1 MWAFFEVLA
10 NHELP
15 GLQQERTRQGPFSP
29 KKRGGILFAFS
40 SGGDMY
46 QTSCPVESAAISR
59 YGFLLL
65 PNFTMMAFAAAIE
78 PLRVANRVAE
88 RDLYEF
94 PLFTL
99 DGNPAVASNG
109 VSVGP
114 VRQLTGK
121 EAVDA
126 LFVCAGTD
134 LHSIHPD
141 VLQER
146 VRPFVKRNIAVGGVC
161 TATYHLARAGLL
173 DGYRCTLHWENIPD
187 MHDEFPH
194 LVVSS
199 GLYEIDRDRYTC
211 SGGTAPIDMM
221 LNLISKERG
230 RAISDRISETM
241 LCERIREGSDRQRM
255 PLRMRLGSSQPK
267 LVEAVELME
276 SNIEEPMTL
285 DELASHVGISRRQLE
300 RLFQKHLQ
308 CVPTRYYLEIRLRRA
323 RELLL
328 RSSRSIV
335 DIAFACGFVSAPH
348 FSKCYRDFFGIPP
361 REERLPKGIGLTDTP
376 AEGVSSLD
384 DHLLLI
390 EDAKPRTADAIG

>member
-1 MWAFFEVLA
+1 ME
-10 NHELP
+10 NP
-15 GLQQERTRQGPFSP
+15 G
-29 KKRGGILFAFS
+29 
-40 SGGDMY
+40 Y
-46 QTSCPVESAAISR
+46 QVDSTTVR
-59 YGFLLL
+59 RFGFLLL
-65 PNFTMMAFAAAIE
+65 RDFTMMAFSAAVE
-78 PLRVANRVAE
+78 PLRTANRAAE
-88 RDLYEF
+88 SELYQF

-99 DGNPAVASNG
+99 NGEPGQASNG
-109 VSVGP
+109 LSLSP

-121 EAVDA
+121 EPLDA
-126 LFVCAGTD
+126 LFICAGVD
-134 LHSIHPD
+134 LHSVSPE
-141 VLQER
+141 LLAEKLK
-146 VRPFVKRNIAVGGVC
+146 PFIKRGVPIGGIC
-161 TATYHLARAGLL
+161 TASYQLARAGIL

-199 GLYEIDRDRYTC
+199 GLFELDRDRYTC

-221 LNLISKERG
+221 LTLIARERG
-230 RAISDRISETM
+230 RALSDRISEGM
-241 LCERIREGSDRQRM
+241 LCERIRDGSDRQRM

-285 DELASHVGISRRQLE
+285 DELATHVGISRRQLE

-323 RELLL
+323 RSLLL
-328 RSSRSIV
+328 RRSRSIV

-361 REERLPKGIGLTDTP
+361 REERLPKVNPSALAPMDLVLEPGNNGSHSDLEETGQEHVGL
-376 AEGVSSLD
+376 SS
-384 DHLLLI
+384 
-390 EDAKPRTADAIG
+390 

>member
-1 MWAFFEVLA
+1 MDK
-10 NHELP
+10 N
-15 GLQQERTRQGPFSP
+15 
-29 KKRGGILFAFS
+29 
-40 SGGDMY
+40 
-46 QTSCPVESAAISR
+46 SCPLEKTAVTR

-65 PNFTMMAFAAAIE
+65 PDFTMMSFASAVE
-78 PLRVANRVAE
+78 PLRLANRLTE
-88 RDLYEF
+88 KNLYEF

-99 DGNPAVASNG
+99 DGEPAIASNG
-109 VSVGP
+109 MSISP
-114 VRQLTGK
+114 VKKLSGK
-121 EAVDA
+121 EPIDA
-126 LFVCAGTD
+126 LFICAGVD
-134 LHSIHPD
+134 LHSVNPD
-141 VLQER
+141 VLQDR
-146 VRPFVKRNIAVGGVC
+146 TKPYVKRKIPLGGIC

-173 DGYRCTLHWENIPD
+173 DGYRCTLHWENIPE

-199 GLYEIDRDRYTC
+199 GLFELDRDRYTC
-211 SGGTAPIDMM
+211 SSFTAPMDMM
-221 LNLISKERG
+221 LNLIGKERG
-230 RAISDRISETM
+230 RAICDQISEAM
-241 LCERIREGSDRQRM
+241 LCERVRDGSDRQRM

-323 RELLL
+323 RELLI

-348 FSKCYRDFFGIPP
+348 FSKCYRDFFGLPP
-361 REERLPKGIGLTDTP
+361 REERIPRGVATQSEAPIDILDATSIDPATGLAEDLPQDP
-376 AEGVSSLD
+376 NR
-384 DHLLLI
+384 LLN
-390 EDAKPRTADAIG
+390 

>member
-1 MWAFFEVLA
+1 MYALGFY
-10 NHELP
+10 
-15 GLQQERTRQGPFSP
+15 
-29 KKRGGILFAFS
+29 GGIFRRNKQGLSMDRA
-40 SGGDMY
+40 GY
-46 QTSCPVESAAISR
+46 QIHSTAVR
-59 YGFLLL
+59 RFGFLLL
-65 PNFTMMAFAAAIE
+65 RDFTMMAFSAAVE
-78 PLRVANRVAE
+78 PLRTANRAAE
-88 RDLYEF
+88 TELYQF

-99 DGNPAVASNG
+99 DGQPGQASNG
-109 VSVGP
+109 LSVNP

-121 EAVDA
+121 EPLDA
-126 LFVCAGTD
+126 LFVCAGAD
-134 LHSIHPD
+134 LHSVNPES
-141 VLQER
+141 LLEKLK
-146 VRPFVKRNIAVGGVC
+146 PFIKRGVAIGGIC
-161 TATYHLARAGLL
+161 TASYQLARAGIL

-199 GLYEIDRDRYTC
+199 GLFELDRDRYTC

-221 LNLISKERG
+221 LTLIAQERG
-230 RAISDRISETM
+230 RALSDRISEGM
-241 LCERIREGSDRQRM
+241 LCERIRDGSDRQRM

-285 DELASHVGISRRQLE
+285 DELATHVGISRRQLE

-323 RELLL
+323 RSLLL

-361 REERLPKGIGLTDTP
+361 REERLPRSNPAALSVAEMMQGKGNPDPIPAVEDTTQEP
-376 AEGVSSLD
+376 TELAS
-384 DHLLLI
+384 
-390 EDAKPRTADAIG
+390 

>member
-1 MWAFFEVLA
+1 MNMDRA
-10 NHELP
+10 
-15 GLQQERTRQGPFSP
+15 G
-29 KKRGGILFAFS
+29 
-40 SGGDMY
+40 Y
-46 QTSCPVESAAISR
+46 QIHSTAVR
-59 YGFLLL
+59 RFGFLLL
-65 PNFTMMAFAAAIE
+65 RNFTMMAFSAAVE
-78 PLRVANRVAE
+78 PLRTANRAAE
-88 RDLYEF
+88 TELYQF

-99 DGNPAVASNG
+99 DGQPGQASNG
-109 VSVGP
+109 LSVNP

-121 EAVDA
+121 EPLDA

-134 LHSIHPD
+134 LHSVNPES
-141 VLQER
+141 LLEKLK
-146 VRPFVKRNIAVGGVC
+146 PFIKRGVAIGGIC
-161 TATYHLARAGLL
+161 TASYQLARAGIL

-199 GLYEIDRDRYTC
+199 GLFELDRDRYTC

-221 LNLISKERG
+221 LTLIAQERG
-230 RAISDRISETM
+230 RALSDRISEGM
-241 LCERIREGSDRQRM
+241 LCERIRDGSDRQRM

-285 DELASHVGISRRQLE
+285 DELATHVGISRRQLE

-323 RELLL
+323 RSLLL

-361 REERLPKGIGLTDTP
+361 REERLPRGNPAALSVAEMMQDKGNPDPIPT
-376 AEGVSSLD
+376 
-384 DHLLLI
+384 I
-390 EDAKPRTADAIG
+390 EDATQEPTELAS

>member
-1 MWAFFEVLA
+1 M
-10 NHELP
+10 
-15 GLQQERTRQGPFSP
+15 ERAGYPIDSTAVR
-29 KKRGGILFAFS
+29 
-40 SGGDMY
+40 
-46 QTSCPVESAAISR
+46 R

-65 PNFTMMAFAAAIE
+65 RDFTMMAFSAAVE
-78 PLRVANRVAE
+78 PLRTANRASE
-88 RDLYEF
+88 IELYQF

-99 DGNPAVASNG
+99 DGEPGQASNG
-109 VSVGP
+109 ISLNP

-121 EAVDA
+121 EPLDA
-126 LFVCAGTD
+126 LFICAGTD
-134 LHSIHPD
+134 LHSVNPELLAD
-141 VLQER
+141 KLK
-146 VRPFVKRNIAVGGVC
+146 PFIKRGVAIGGIC
-161 TATYHLARAGLL
+161 TASYQLARAGLL

-199 GLYEIDRDRYTC
+199 GLFELDRDRYTC

-221 LNLISKERG
+221 MTLIARERG
-230 RAISDRISETM
+230 RALSDRISEGM
-241 LCERIREGSDRQRM
+241 LCERIRDGSDRQRM

-285 DELASHVGISRRQLE
+285 DELATHVGISRRQLE

-323 RELLL
+323 RALLL

-361 REERLPKGIGLTDTP
+361 REERLPRADPAALSAVDLNFAPGSDSPMTDLEKSTQEQAGIT
-376 AEGVSSLD
+376 S
-384 DHLLLI
+384 
-390 EDAKPRTADAIG
+390 

>member
-1 MWAFFEVLA
+1 MDSA
-10 NHELP
+10 
-15 GLQQERTRQGPFSP
+15 G
-29 KKRGGILFAFS
+29 
-40 SGGDMY
+40 Y
-46 QTSCPVESAAISR
+46 QIHSTAVR
-59 YGFLLL
+59 RFGFLLL
-65 PNFTMMAFAAAIE
+65 RNFTMMAFSAAVE
-78 PLRVANRVAE
+78 PLRTANRTAE
-88 RDLYEF
+88 TELYQF

-99 DGNPAVASNG
+99 DGRPGQASNG
-109 VSVGP
+109 LSVNP

-121 EAVDA
+121 EPLDA

-134 LHSIHPD
+134 LHSVNPES
-141 VLQER
+141 LLEKLK
-146 VRPFVKRNIAVGGVC
+146 PFIKRGVAIGGIC
-161 TATYHLARAGLL
+161 TASYQLARAGIL

-199 GLYEIDRDRYTC
+199 GLFELDRDRYTC

-221 LNLISKERG
+221 LTLIAQERG
-230 RAISDRISETM
+230 RSLSDRISEGM
-241 LCERIREGSDRQRM
+241 LCERIRDGSDRQRM

-285 DELASHVGISRRQLE
+285 DELATHVGISRRQLE

-323 RELLL
+323 RSLLL

-361 REERLPKGIGLTDTP
+361 REERLPRSKPAALSVAEMMQDKGNPDPIPTM
-376 AEGVSSLD
+376 
-384 DHLLLI
+384 
-390 EDAKPRTADAIG
+390 EDATQEPTELAS

>member
-1 MWAFFEVLA
+1 MINSGSYSGESMD
-10 NHELP
+10 P
-15 GLQQERTRQGPFSP
+15 TRCTIDSTAV
-29 KKRGGILFAFS
+29 K
-40 SGGDMY
+40 
-46 QTSCPVESAAISR
+46 R

-88 RDLYEF
+88 QTLYEF

-99 DGNPAVASNG
+99 DGEPAIASNG

-114 VRQLTGK
+114 ADPLAGK
-121 EAVDA
+121 EPLDA
-126 LFVCAGTD
+126 LFICAGTD
-134 LHSIHPD
+134 LHSVPSALLH
-141 VLQER
+141 ER
-146 VRPFVKRNIAVGGVC
+146 LKPLLKRDIAIGGIC
-161 TATYHLARAGLL
+161 TATYHLAKAGLL

-199 GLYEIDRDRYTC
+199 GLFELDRDRYSC
-211 SGGTAPIDMM
+211 AGGTAPIDMM
-221 LNLISKERG
+221 LNLIGKDRG
-230 RAISDRISETM
+230 RGICDRISEGL
-241 LCERIREGSDRQRM
+241 LCERIRESSDRQRM

-323 RELLL
+323 RDLLL

-361 REERLPKGIGLTDTP
+361 REERLPKGVVALESGSVSNSDHAALNPGTLESEPEVVGL
-376 AEGVSSLD
+376 GVPS
-384 DHLLLI
+384 
-390 EDAKPRTADAIG
+390 

>member
-1 MWAFFEVLA
+1 MYALEFY
-10 NHELP
+10 
-15 GLQQERTRQGPFSP
+15 
-29 KKRGGILFAFS
+29 GGIFRRNKQGMNMDRA
-40 SGGDMY
+40 GY
-46 QTSCPVESAAISR
+46 QIHSTAVR
-59 YGFLLL
+59 RFGFLLL
-65 PNFTMMAFAAAIE
+65 RNFTMMAFSAAVE
-78 PLRVANRVAE
+78 PLRTANRAAE
-88 RDLYEF
+88 TELYQF

-99 DGNPAVASNG
+99 DGRPGQASNG
-109 VSVGP
+109 LSVNP

-121 EAVDA
+121 EPLDA

-134 LHSIHPD
+134 LHSVNPES
-141 VLQER
+141 LLEKLK
-146 VRPFVKRNIAVGGVC
+146 PFIKRGVAIGGIC
-161 TATYHLARAGLL
+161 TASYQLAHAGIL

-199 GLYEIDRDRYTC
+199 GLFELDRDRYTC

-221 LNLISKERG
+221 LTLIAQERG
-230 RAISDRISETM
+230 RALSDRISEGM
-241 LCERIREGSDRQRM
+241 LCERIRDGSDRQRM

-285 DELASHVGISRRQLE
+285 DELATHVGISRRQLE

-323 RELLL
+323 RSLLL

-361 REERLPKGIGLTDTP
+361 REERLPRSNPAALSVAEMMQDKGNPDPTPTVEDTTQEP
-376 AEGVSSLD
+376 TELAS
-384 DHLLLI
+384 
-390 EDAKPRTADAIG
+390 

>member
-1 MWAFFEVLA
+1 MYALEFY
-10 NHELP
+10 
-15 GLQQERTRQGPFSP
+15 
-29 KKRGGILFAFS
+29 GGIFRRNSQGMNMDRA
-40 SGGDMY
+40 GY
-46 QTSCPVESAAISR
+46 QIHSTAVR
-59 YGFLLL
+59 RFGFLLL
-65 PNFTMMAFAAAIE
+65 RNFTMMAFSAAVE
-78 PLRVANRVAE
+78 PLRTANRTAE
-88 RDLYEF
+88 TELYQF

-99 DGNPAVASNG
+99 DGRPGQASNG
-109 VSVGP
+109 LSVNP

-121 EAVDA
+121 EPLDA

-134 LHSIHPD
+134 LHSVNPES
-141 VLQER
+141 LLEKLK
-146 VRPFVKRNIAVGGVC
+146 PFIKRGVAIGGIC
-161 TATYHLARAGLL
+161 TASYQLARAGIL

-199 GLYEIDRDRYTC
+199 GLFELDRDRYTC

-221 LNLISKERG
+221 LTLIAQERG
-230 RAISDRISETM
+230 RALSDRISEGM
-241 LCERIREGSDRQRM
+241 LCERIRDGSDRQRM

-285 DELASHVGISRRQLE
+285 DELATHVGISRRQLE
-300 RLFQKHLQ
+300 RLFQKHLH

-323 RELLL
+323 RSLLL

-361 REERLPKGIGLTDTP
+361 REERLPRSNPAALSVAEMMQDKGNPDPTPTVEDTTQEP
-376 AEGVSSLD
+376 TELAS
-384 DHLLLI
+384 
-390 EDAKPRTADAIG
+390 

>member
-1 MWAFFEVLA
+1 MYALEFY
-10 NHELP
+10 
-15 GLQQERTRQGPFSP
+15 
-29 KKRGGILFAFS
+29 GGIFRRNKQGMNMDRA
-40 SGGDMY
+40 GY
-46 QTSCPVESAAISR
+46 QIHSTAVR
-59 YGFLLL
+59 RFGFLLL
-65 PNFTMMAFAAAIE
+65 RNFTMMAFSAAVE
-78 PLRVANRVAE
+78 PLRTANRTAE
-88 RDLYEF
+88 TELYQF

-99 DGNPAVASNG
+99 DGRPGQASNG
-109 VSVGP
+109 LSVNP

-121 EAVDA
+121 EPLDA

-134 LHSIHPD
+134 LHSVNPES
-141 VLQER
+141 LLEKLK
-146 VRPFVKRNIAVGGVC
+146 PFIKRGVAIGGIC
-161 TATYHLARAGLL
+161 TASYQLARAGIL

-199 GLYEIDRDRYTC
+199 GLFELDRDRYTC

-221 LNLISKERG
+221 LTLIAQERG
-230 RAISDRISETM
+230 RALSDRISEGM
-241 LCERIREGSDRQRM
+241 LCERIRDGSDRQRM

-285 DELASHVGISRRQLE
+285 DELATHVGISRRQLE

-323 RELLL
+323 RSLLL

-361 REERLPKGIGLTDTP
+361 REERLPRSNPAALSVAEMMQDKGNPDPTPTVEDTTQEP
-376 AEGVSSLD
+376 TELAS
-384 DHLLLI
+384 
-390 EDAKPRTADAIG
+390 

>member
-1 MWAFFEVLA
+1 LFPVRFY
-10 NHELP
+10 
-15 GLQQERTRQGPFSP
+15 
-29 KKRGGILFAFS
+29 GGIFLRTET
-40 SGGDMY
+40 GGGMEKAGYPIDS
-46 QTSCPVESAAISR
+46 TAVRR

-65 PNFTMMAFAAAIE
+65 RDFTMMAFSAAVE
-78 PLRVANRVAE
+78 PLRTANRASE
-88 RDLYEF
+88 IELYQF

-99 DGNPAVASNG
+99 DGESGQASNG
-109 VSVGP
+109 ISLNP

-121 EAVDA
+121 EPLDA
-126 LFVCAGTD
+126 LFICAGTD
-134 LHSIHPD
+134 LHSVNPELLAD
-141 VLQER
+141 KLK
-146 VRPFVKRNIAVGGVC
+146 PFIKRGVAIGGIC
-161 TATYHLARAGLL
+161 TASYQLARAGLL

-199 GLYEIDRDRYTC
+199 GLFELDRDRYTC

-221 LNLISKERG
+221 LTLIARERG
-230 RAISDRISETM
+230 RALSDRISEGM
-241 LCERIREGSDRQRM
+241 LCERIRDGSDRQRM

-285 DELASHVGISRRQLE
+285 DELATHVGISRRQLE

-323 RELLL
+323 RALLL

-361 REERLPKGIGLTDTP
+361 REERLPRVNPAALSAVDLNFQPGSDSPITDLEEPAQEQAGIAP
-376 AEGVSSLD
+376 
-384 DHLLLI
+384 
-390 EDAKPRTADAIG
+390 

>member
-1 MWAFFEVLA
+1 MFPVRFY
-10 NHELP
+10 
-15 GLQQERTRQGPFSP
+15 
-29 KKRGGILFAFS
+29 GGIFLRTET
-40 SGGDMY
+40 GGGMERAGYPIDS
-46 QTSCPVESAAISR
+46 TAVRR

-65 PNFTMMAFAAAIE
+65 RDFTMMAFSAAVE
-78 PLRVANRVAE
+78 PLRTANRASE
-88 RDLYEF
+88 IELYQF

-99 DGNPAVASNG
+99 DGEPGQASNG
-109 VSVGP
+109 ISLNP

-121 EAVDA
+121 EPLDA
-126 LFVCAGTD
+126 LFICAGTD
-134 LHSIHPD
+134 LHSVNPELLAD
-141 VLQER
+141 KLK
-146 VRPFVKRNIAVGGVC
+146 PFIKRGVAIGGIC
-161 TATYHLARAGLL
+161 TASYQLARAGLL

-199 GLYEIDRDRYTC
+199 GLFELDRDRYTC

-221 LNLISKERG
+221 MTLIARERG
-230 RAISDRISETM
+230 RALSDRISEGM
-241 LCERIREGSDRQRM
+241 LCERIRDGSDRQRM

-285 DELASHVGISRRQLE
+285 DELATHVGISRRQLE

-323 RELLL
+323 RALLL

-361 REERLPKGIGLTDTP
+361 REERLPRADPAALSAVDLNFAPGSDSPMTDLEKSTQEQAGI
-376 AEGVSSLD
+376 AS
-384 DHLLLI
+384 
-390 EDAKPRTADAIG
+390 

>member
-1 MWAFFEVLA
+1 MD
-10 NHELP
+10 P
-15 GLQQERTRQGPFSP
+15 TRCTIDSTAV
-29 KKRGGILFAFS
+29 K
-40 SGGDMY
+40 
-46 QTSCPVESAAISR
+46 R

-88 RDLYEF
+88 QTLYEF

-99 DGNPAVASNG
+99 DGEPGIASNG

-114 VRQLTGK
+114 AAPLAGK
-121 EAVDA
+121 EPLDA

-134 LHSIHPD
+134 LHSVPSDLLHERLKPLLKRD
-141 VLQER
+141 VA
-146 VRPFVKRNIAVGGVC
+146 IGGIC

-199 GLYEIDRDRYTC
+199 GLFELDRDRYSC

-221 LNLISKERG
+221 LNLIGKDRG
-230 RAISDRISETM
+230 RGICDRISEGM
-241 LCERIREGSDRQRM
+241 LCERIRESSDRQRM

-323 RELLL
+323 RDLLL

-361 REERLPKGIGLTDTP
+361 REERLPKGVVALEPGSVSNSDHAAFDSGTLESEAEVVGL
-376 AEGVSSLD
+376 GVPS
-384 DHLLLI
+384 
-390 EDAKPRTADAIG
+390 

>member
-1 MWAFFEVLA
+1 MD
-10 NHELP
+10 NP
-15 GLQQERTRQGPFSP
+15 G
-29 KKRGGILFAFS
+29 
-40 SGGDMY
+40 Y
-46 QTSCPVESAAISR
+46 QLDSTTVR
-59 YGFLLL
+59 RFGFLLL
-65 PNFTMMAFAAAIE
+65 RDFTMMAFSAAVE
-78 PLRVANRVAE
+78 PLRTANRAAE
-88 RDLYEF
+88 TELYQF

-99 DGNPAVASNG
+99 NGEPGQASNG
-109 VSVGP
+109 LSLSP

-121 EAVDA
+121 EPLDA
-126 LFVCAGTD
+126 LFICAGAD
-134 LHSIHPD
+134 LHSVSPE
-141 VLQER
+141 LLAEKLK
-146 VRPFVKRNIAVGGVC
+146 PFIKRGVPIGGIC
-161 TATYHLARAGLL
+161 TASYQLARAGIL

-199 GLYEIDRDRYTC
+199 GLFELDRDRYTC

-221 LNLISKERG
+221 LTLIARERG
-230 RAISDRISETM
+230 RALPDRISEGM
-241 LCERIREGSDRQRM
+241 LCERIRDGSDRQRM

-285 DELASHVGISRRQLE
+285 DELATHVGISRRQLE

-323 RELLL
+323 RSLLL

-361 REERLPKGIGLTDTP
+361 REERLPKVNPATLTPMDLELESSNNGSVPDREEAGHEHVGLP
-376 AEGVSSLD
+376 S
-384 DHLLLI
+384 
-390 EDAKPRTADAIG
+390 

>member
-1 MWAFFEVLA
+1 MDRA
-10 NHELP
+10 
-15 GLQQERTRQGPFSP
+15 G
-29 KKRGGILFAFS
+29 
-40 SGGDMY
+40 Y
-46 QTSCPVESAAISR
+46 QIHSTAVR
-59 YGFLLL
+59 RFGFLLL
-65 PNFTMMAFAAAIE
+65 RNFTMMAFSAAVE
-78 PLRVANRVAE
+78 PLRTANRTAE
-88 RDLYEF
+88 TELYQF

-99 DGNPAVASNG
+99 DGRPGQASNG
-109 VSVGP
+109 LSVNP
-114 VRQLTGK
+114 VRQLSGK
-121 EAVDA
+121 EPLDA

-134 LHSIHPD
+134 LHSVNPES
-141 VLQER
+141 LLEKLK
-146 VRPFVKRNIAVGGVC
+146 PFIKRGVAIGGIC
-161 TATYHLARAGLL
+161 TASYQLARAGIL

-199 GLYEIDRDRYTC
+199 GLFELDRDRYTC

-221 LNLISKERG
+221 LTLIAQERG
-230 RAISDRISETM
+230 RALSDRISEGM
-241 LCERIREGSDRQRM
+241 LCERIRDGSDRQRM

-285 DELASHVGISRRQLE
+285 DELATHVGISRRQLE

-323 RELLL
+323 RSLLL

-361 REERLPKGIGLTDTP
+361 REERLPRSNPAALSVAEMMQDKGNPDPTPTVEDTTQEPTGL
-376 AEGVSSLD
+376 AS
-384 DHLLLI
+384 
-390 EDAKPRTADAIG
+390 